1 MLIRSSSLIRSHLFR
16 ISSRGAVRAAVGKA
30 SVRGAEA
37 SATSRTRSAVSSA
50 PICAVDSEASWAVV
64 SSAIWLEDS
73 AVGQA
78 LPRIDAAV
86 RHIRQ
91 SAGRRHVSVTTFA
104 SFASMWLIPRLE
116 AFQRDHPDIDIRID
130 AASLDTGFA
139 LRDDVLRG
147 EDWFD
152 SKAFPDILFRSD
164 KLVFT
169 GDTLSAV
176 DGTLILRGEMRPLRL
191 EINRFKCGLNLANR
205 KRGCG
210 ADAQASL
217 RRSDFGLTNGQPFIG
232 DEVRLR
238 IQVEAYLP

>member
-1 MLIRSSSLIRSHLFR
+1 MRRSFLTLLLAVGLSAAQAAEYRIDPSHTYASFEIDHLGFSTQRGLFTRSSGSIEFDPEQRS
-16 ISSRGAVRAAVGKA
+16 
-30 SVRGAEA
+30 
-37 SATSRTRSAVSSA
+37 
-50 PICAVDSEASWAVV
+50 
-64 SSAIWLEDS
+64 
-73 AVGQA
+73 
-78 LPRIDAAV
+78 
-86 RHIRQ
+86 
-91 SAGRRHVSVTTFA
+91 GR
-104 SFASMWLIPRLE
+104 
-116 AFQRDHPDIDIRID
+116 IDIRID

-210 ADAQASL
+210 ADAQTSL
-217 RRSDFGLTNGQPFIG
+217 RRSDFGLSNGLPFIG
-232 DEVRLR
+232 DDVRLR